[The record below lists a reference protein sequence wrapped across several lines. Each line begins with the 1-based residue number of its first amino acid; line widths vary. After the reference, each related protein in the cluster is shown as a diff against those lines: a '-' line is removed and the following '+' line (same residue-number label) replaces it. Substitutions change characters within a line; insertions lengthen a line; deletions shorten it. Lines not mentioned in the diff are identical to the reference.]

1 MWKQF
6 ENTDCPTKL
15 RGSPR
20 YSDRLSHTHTAPHQ
34 PKLKPSCRFVFRV
47 DNAGTASTGK
57 ATMSSD
63 SSEPLQFDIEVSA
76 TEGNREAATVAKS
89 PPPCPAGA
97 LEISV
102 MNDASGVQN
111 PGLEFFSDLLNANTI
126 PAQPLEHEGTDTGGA
141 SKEPGCLSEIWY
153 GAPPPPV
160 SVVEACDEATRSEDD
175 AERCGPDVR
184 GDAECAWTG
193 AAGDSDADADPGEGS
208 MPPAPS
214 CISRCSKHGA
224 HLRVYCADDGQVMCV
239 RCQISMRHN
248 GHRILSDV
256 EAAETMQASH
266 HDWLEKLT
274 KRKEGNM
281 QMIEAIKKT
290 STEAAEEAERAKRR
304 AGVQYQALISLLED
318 ERTHVLRLIG
328 ERQLERRR
336 RHELLML
343 AIARETQGLQSAIDS
358 LHAAVTAEALPH
370 QTLQAFKA
378 IQESLKGAEKEPPD
392 ITQNPNNGLQ
402 AVFESE
408 AKISKLLKAFEPN
421 GAPQPGDLCGR
432 RGGAVRAEAPR
443 RARGTG
449 PLPLYP
455 QRAGVPW
462 PARPHP
468 PWLLLLGGGRRW
480 QDRLDGGHGVRIGAT
495 RRLQPAGPQLRLV
508 GAGAAQRRLH
518 GVARRRG
525 RTAAGAR
532 RTQAHRRWRA
542 ARREGGDAGV
552 LRRRQHGP
560 APRVPRP
567 LPRAALPGAQ
577 PAQLSGAAQHGAP
590 EAGGT
595 GPRAI
600 LRFRRHRHYRRR
612 HEAIV
617 QACAVWPF

>member
-34 PKLKPSCRFVFRV
+34 RKLKPSCRCVFRV
-47 DNAGTASTGK
+47 YNAGTASTGK

-63 SSEPLQFDIEVSA
+63 SSEPLQFDIEVST

-97 LEISV
+97 LETSV
-102 MNDASGVQN
+102 TNDASGVQN

-126 PAQPLEHEGTDTGGA
+126 PTQPLEHDGTDTGGA

-160 SVVEACDEATRSEDD
+160 SVVEACDEATRREDD

-290 STEAAEEAERAKRR
+290 STEAA
-304 AGVQYQALISLLED
+304 
-318 ERTHVLRLIG
+318 
-328 ERQLERRR
+328 
-336 RHELLML
+336 
-343 AIARETQGLQSAIDS
+343 
-358 LHAAVTAEALPH
+358 
-370 QTLQAFKA
+370 AFKA

-392 ITQNPNNGLQ
+392 ITQSPNNGLQ

-408 AKISKLLKAFEPN
+408 AKISKLLKAFEPKLTEVTLDPETAHPNLEISADGAEVRCVRRRRDVPEEPGRFLSTLNVLACRGLPALTHRGCCYWEVVVAGKTGWTVGMAYASVPRVDCSRLGRNSGSWALELHN
-421 GAPQPGDLCGR
+421 GVYTAWH
-432 RGGAVRAEAPR
+432 GGVAEPPLALAVPKPTVVGVLLVEGAGTLAFFDAASMALLHAFH
-443 RARGTG
+443 ARF
-449 PLPLYP
+449 LEPLYP
-455 QRAGVPW
+455 ALNPHSCREQRNTAP
-462 PARPHP
+462 
-468 PWLLLLGGGRRW
+468 
-480 QDRLDGGHGVRIGAT
+480 
-495 RRLQPAGPQLRLV
+495 LRLV
-508 GAGAAQRRLH
+508 EPDRAQHSDSAAT
-518 GVARRRG
+518 AT
-525 RTAAGAR
+525 TAA
-532 RTQAHRRWRA
+532 A
-542 ARREGGDAGV
+542 ATKPSFKLV
-552 LRRRQHGP
+552 
-560 APRVPRP
+560 
-567 LPRAALPGAQ
+567 
-577 PAQLSGAAQHGAP
+577 LSG
-590 EAGGT
+590 
-595 GPRAI
+595 
-600 LRFRRHRHYRRR
+600 LFS
-612 HEAIV
+612 
-617 QACAVWPF
+617 

>member
-256 EAAETMQASH
+256 EAAETMQ
-266 HDWLEKLT
+266 
-274 KRKEGNM
+274 
-281 QMIEAIKKT
+281 
-290 STEAAEEAERAKRR
+290 EEAERAKRR

-408 AKISKLLKAFEPN
+408 AKISKLLKAFEPKLTEVTLDPETAHPNLEISADGAEVRCVRRRRDVPEEPGRFLSTLNVLACRGLPALTHRGCCYWEVVVAGKTGWTVGMAYASVPRVDCSRLGRNSGSWALELHN
-421 GAPQPGDLCGR
+421 GVYTAWH
-432 RGGAVRAEAPR
+432 GGVAEPPLALAVPRPTVVGVLLVERAGTLAFFDAASMALLHAFH
-443 RARGTG
+443 ARF
-449 PLPLYP
+449 LEPLYP
-455 QRAGVPW
+455 ALNPHSCREQRNTAP
-462 PARPHP
+462 
-468 PWLLLLGGGRRW
+468 
-480 QDRLDGGHGVRIGAT
+480 
-495 RRLQPAGPQLRLV
+495 LRLV
-508 GAGAAQRRLH
+508 EPDRAQYSDSAAT
-518 GVARRRG
+518 AT
-525 RTAAGAR
+525 TAAA
-532 RTQAHRRWRA
+532 TKPSFKL
-542 ARREGGDAGV
+542 V
-552 LRRRQHGP
+552 
-560 APRVPRP
+560 
-567 LPRAALPGAQ
+567 
-577 PAQLSGAAQHGAP
+577 LSG
-590 EAGGT
+590 
-595 GPRAI
+595 
-600 LRFRRHRHYRRR
+600 LFS
-612 HEAIV
+612 
-617 QACAVWPF
+617 